1 MRQATPFQS
10 FLPRTMFK
18 INNNNNKI
26 NYTTINKAKKLQEK
40 MDRAA

>member
-1 MRQATPFQS
+1 MRQATPSQS

-18 INNNNNKI
+18 INNNNKI